1 MDPPPAA
8 TATRSGDTDMFSQ
21 SDGSQLSFTP
31 NSYFDTTIPDGLPQ
45 PTVIINELLSYVY
58 FYRDCAA
65 EVNLRKVVGHF
76 YSSTE
81 INYAKKLLVNTW
93 KELLSDCPLKAERRN
108 STSRAA
114 HDVETT
120 DIIGILSFLDQ
131 QDKLRDVK
139 FAAINFDRIPKYG
152 PEELNICSIADKQ
165 AELSTAITSLSDR
178 VNDCVPNE
186 IHVTDSTQIAQSLNK
201 LETSL
206 NCTIEKAFDQLSTRV
221 STICTQLVDSTNVRQ
236 PQIVPGNSVT
246 VPTMRQS
253 SVGNNYDRTRNVVI
267 FGVDDGVDQTTW
279 RDVVSHAVNVA
290 AGRDVLIDDAL
301 RLGRR
306 STNSKPRPILV
317 KLHSTWDRRTIVSG
331 SWKLASTT
339 GFEHIFIAPDEPKD
353 VRYRKILD
361 RLIKKAT
368 EDGKE
373 VHVQNGVVSIDG
385 VNVFSLDNG
394 FIHNNG

>member
-1 MDPPPAA
+1 
-8 TATRSGDTDMFSQ
+8 
-21 SDGSQLSFTP
+21 LSF
-31 NSYFDTTIPDGLPQ
+31 
-45 PTVIINELLSYVY
+45 VY

-65 EVNLRKVVGHF
+65 EVNLRKVDGHF
-76 YSSTE
+76 YSLTE

-120 DIIGILSFLDQ
+120 GIIGILSFLDQ

-152 PEELNICSIADKQ
+152 PEELTICSIADKQ
-165 AELSTAITSLSDR
+165 AELSAAITSLSDR

-221 STICTQLVDSTNVRQ
+221 STICTQLVDSTNARQ
-236 PQIVPGNSVT
+236 PQIVPGNSAAI
-246 VPTMRQS
+246 PNMRRS
-253 SVGNNYDRTRNVVI
+253 SVGNNYDRTRNVLI
-267 FGVDDGVDQTTW
+267 YGVDDGVDQT
-279 RDVVSHAVNVA
+279 NVA
-290 AGRDVLIDDAL
+290 AGGDVLIDDAL

-306 STNSKPRPILV
+306 STISRKC
-317 KLHSTWDRRTIVSG
+317 DRQKRHIVGCISC
-331 SWKLASTT
+331 L
-339 GFEHIFIAPDEPKD
+339 
-353 VRYRKILD
+353 L
-361 RLIKKAT
+361 
-368 EDGKE
+368 
-373 VHVQNGVVSIDG
+373 
-385 VNVFSLDNG
+385 
-394 FIHNNG
+394 